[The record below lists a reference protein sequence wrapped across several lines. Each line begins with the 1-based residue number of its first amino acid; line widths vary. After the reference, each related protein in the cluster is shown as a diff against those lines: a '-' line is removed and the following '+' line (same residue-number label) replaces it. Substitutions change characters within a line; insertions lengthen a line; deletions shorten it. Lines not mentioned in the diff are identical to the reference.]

1 MYMYLVCID
10 ILHIPLSLRSLSQ
23 WSVGSRCCPWRWW
36 NIQRIQWSILAQ
48 VSKPLW
54 GRMDTN
60 VCLYV
65 RVSVHK
71 WMNVIVCLYWIWL
84 YFTLDWLRDRRSRI
98 SSSWKNQERKWSWE
112 TTWTCQSTGSIHCM
126 LCMCVLYMYV
136 CMYMHWFVVAWHGA
150 AGVAWAAPFFMWIFL
165 WAKTMNYHGLSLGCT
180 GYVFFYGLWIT
191 NDKYSL
197 RRGRK

>member
-1 MYMYLVCID
+1 MYLVCID
-10 ILHIPLSLRSLSQ
+10 ILHIPLSLRSLSP

-36 NIQRIQWSILAQ
+36 NIRRIQWSILAQ

-71 WMNVIVCLYWIWL
+71 WMNVIVCSYWICL
-84 YFTLDWLRDRRSRI
+84 YFILDWLGDRRSRI

-126 LCMCVLYMYV
+126 LCMCTCMLYVHVYFVHV
-136 CMYMHWFVVAWHGA
+136 CMYMYCFVVVWHGA
-150 AGVAWAAPFFMWIFL
+150 AWVAWVSPFFMW
-165 WAKTMNYHGLSLGCT
+165 N
-180 GYVFFYGLWIT
+180 FFGQKLWIT
-191 NDKYSL
+191 TGSH
-197 RRGRK
+197 